1 MFILNSNIIYFNN
14 NYSEIFL
21 FLLIS
26 FFLGCILFLLPS
38 LLAFRNSTVEKL
50 SAYECGFEPFSDA
63 HNIFDVHFV
72 VVAILFLL
80 FDFELLLLY
89 PFVLS
94 YSLSISYYGPFFLFN
109 LFFFLFL
116 LFVAFLYEWLSGAL
130 IWPIFVKK
138 L

>member
-1 MFILNSNIIYFNN
+1 MFNFETKLNYFNN

-26 FFLGCILFLLPS
+26 FTLACILFVLPS

-94 YSLSISYYGPFFLFN
+94 YNVGIAFYGPFFLIN

-116 LFVAFLYEWLSGAL
+116 LFIAFIYE
-130 IWPIFVKK
+130 
-138 L
+138 